1 MGLSW
6 GLSWPHVGLKLI
18 YAGGEKYRK
27 TWCFELFS
35 KLSAIRGG
43 LNWPHVGGVNWL
55 SLRPRLASCL
65 QHTDPDTCVHAQ
77 CTSRLGRWEPT
88 SIYVLFMH
96 VHLYMY

>member
-18 YAGGEKYRK
+18 YAGGEKCGK
-27 TWCFELFS
+27 TLRFELFS

-55 SLRPRLASCL
+55 TLRPKLASCWFTL
-65 QHTDPDTCVHAQ
+65 EAEKCRKTPCF
-77 CTSRLGRWEPT
+77 E
-88 SIYVLFMH
+88 
-96 VHLYMY
+96 

>member
-18 YAGGEKYRK
+18 YAGGEKCGK
-27 TWCFELFS
+27 TRCFELFS

-55 SLRPRLASCL
+55 TLRPKLASCWFIL
-65 QHTDPDTCVHAQ
+65 GAEKCGKTQ
-77 CTSRLGRWEPT
+77 CFE
-88 SIYVLFMH
+88 LFSKLWL
-96 VHLYMY
+96 VT